1 MLAIHQNTSQKF
13 IPIICNLKPRFNR
26 DTILRGNIDMSTRNN
41 KCKKYYSH
49 MQKMFTM
56 AYLHSEQN

>member
-1 MLAIHQNTSQKF
+1 
-13 IPIICNLKPRFNR
+13 
-26 DTILRGNIDMSTRNN
+26 MSTRNN

-56 AYLHSEQN
+56 AYLHSEQNWGILNVYDKAENKNRDNFLSQRKRHVFFL